1 MHLGAA
7 DIAFAVTVLVRTERP
22 ITAAGVRAVVRLGRE
37 MVRRIYIVAA
47 FVADAVTHTDMLAA
61 VDNVI
66 AVITGE
72 MVIFIVV
79 APGRMFVG
87 TIKFVIAAQ
96 IAYVSNPVVGFYI
109 TQASRTVGAVL
120 DVTFASGRYV
130 VYILMIAMIRV

>member
-22 ITAAGVRAVVRLGRE
+22 ITAAGVRAVVRIGRE

-61 VDNVI
+61 VDN
-66 AVITGE
+66 VITGE

>member
-22 ITAAGVRAVVRLGRE
+22 ITAAGVCTIVRAGQE
-37 MVRRIYIVAA
+37 MMFSVCVESAL
-47 FVADAVTHTDMLAA
+47 VADTVVHTNMLT
-61 VDNVI
+61 VVNKGI

-96 IAYVSNPVVGFYI
+96 IAYVSNSVVGFYI

>member
-1 MHLGAA
+1 MLSVC
-7 DIAFAVTVLVRTERP
+7 FES
-22 ITAAGVRAVVRLGRE
+22 
-37 MVRRIYIVAA
+37 A
-47 FVADAVTHTDMLAA
+47 FVADTVVHTNMLT
-61 VDNVI
+61 VVNKGI

-72 MVIFIVV
+72 IVIFIVV

-96 IAYVSNPVVGFYI
+96 IAYVSNSVVGFYI

>member
-7 DIAFAVTVLVRTERP
+7 DIAFAVTVLVRTERL
-22 ITAAGVRAVVRLGRE
+22 ITAAGVRAVVRIGRE

>member
-1 MHLGAA
+1 M
-7 DIAFAVTVLVRTERP
+7 VL
-22 ITAAGVRAVVRLGRE
+22 
-37 MVRRIYIVAA
+37 RIYIVAA

>member
-22 ITAAGVRAVVRLGRE
+22 ITAAGVRAVVRIGRE

-47 FVADAVTHTDMLAA
+47 FVADAVTHTDMLTA

-120 DVTFASGRYV
+120 DVTFASGRY
-130 VYILMIAMIRV
+130 ILGICMITII

>member
-1 MHLGAA
+1 
-7 DIAFAVTVLVRTERP
+7 
-22 ITAAGVRAVVRLGRE
+22 
-37 MVRRIYIVAA
+37 
-47 FVADAVTHTDMLAA
+47 MLAA

-96 IAYVSNPVVGFYI
+96 IAYVSNSVVGFYI

-120 DVTFASGRYV
+120 DVTFASGRY
-130 VYILMIAMIRV
+130 ILGICMITII